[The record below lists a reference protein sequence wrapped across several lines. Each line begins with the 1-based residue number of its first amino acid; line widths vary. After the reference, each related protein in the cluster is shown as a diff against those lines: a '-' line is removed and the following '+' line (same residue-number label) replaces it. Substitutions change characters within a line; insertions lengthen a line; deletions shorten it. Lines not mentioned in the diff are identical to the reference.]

1 MRKSIKWLGAFVSIL
16 LLLVVLAAVCLVT
29 FISPNR
35 FKPLIAE
42 QVMKYT
48 GRQLTID
55 GDLSWS
61 LFPYLGVKTGHILLS
76 NPPGFE
82 QKIFAEIQHA
92 TIGVKLFP
100 LLHKKIESSGIVLDG
115 LKLNLMRDV
124 NGKNNWQFQQ
134 TLPISTSTSTAT
146 VAADH
151 SSASTVKKLSVGVV
165 ISGIEISNAEIN
177 WTDKQKKQSGSIEKF
192 GLRAKDISFLKPFSI
207 ESEFNFTSK
216 NPAISG
222 HVELASE
229 TSLSVDQQIFSFRNL
244 VLTAQLQQGIQKF
257 AWKLKGDVIADLQQQ
272 TLQWTHFHGQMGNL
286 ILTGK
291 MGVVNLTT
299 SPHAAGHLQIQPFD
313 LKELLQSVGQDVTN
327 VQVLKDMS
335 GDVDFTAAANT
346 VDVQGKV
353 KIDTIE
359 AKHVKL
365 SQVIIPMHYQIGVL
379 ELSPITADFYQG
391 SLQSNARVNLTG
403 ALPQI
408 AVQGKL
414 LNVHAEPLLQ
424 DLGGNNQ
431 KLKLIG
437 MGNMELQI
445 TTMGRDANA
454 FVKNLNGTGHVSFNQ
469 GVLQG
474 IDIGYL
480 IDSAYAFAKQKTV
493 TTANTKQTDFGS
505 LTGSMV
511 FRDGVM
517 LNDDLLLDSPRFKTS
532 GKGSIDLV
540 NQKIDFHLQTVV
552 NQSAMDQ
559 RNDWGNLYGLPI
571 PINITGS
578 LADPTIRLDTTV
590 LAKAVAEQ
598 QIKKIETKVQDKIK
612 DKVQGK
618 AGELLQN
625 LLGH

>member
-16 LLLVVLAAVCLVT
+16 ILLVVLAAVCLVT
-29 FISPNR
+29 FVSPNR

-76 NPPGFE
+76 NPAGFE

-100 LLHKKIESSGIVLDG
+100 LLHKKIESSGMMLDG
-115 LKLNLMRDV
+115 LKLNLIRDI

-134 TLPISTSTSTAT
+134 ALPASTSA
-146 VAADH
+146 VAVSLGR
-151 SSASTVKKLSVGVV
+151 SSASEMKKRSVGLA
-165 ISGIEISNAEIN
+165 ISGIEVSNAEIN
-177 WTDKQKKQSGSIEKF
+177 WLDKQKKQSGSIEKF
-192 GLRAKDISFLKPFSI
+192 GLHAKNISFLKPFPI
-207 ESEFNFTSK
+207 ESEFDFTSK
-216 NPAISG
+216 NPATSG
-222 HVELASE
+222 HVELTSE
-229 TSLSVDQQIFSFRNL
+229 ISLSVDQQIFSFRNL

-257 AWKLKGDVIADLQQQ
+257 SWKLTGDVIADLQQQ
-272 TLQWTHFHGQMGNL
+272 TLQWSHFRGQMGNL

-291 MGVVNLTT
+291 MGVVDLTT
-299 SPHAAGHLQIQPFD
+299 SPHAAGHLQIPPFD
-313 LKELLQSVGQDVTN
+313 LKVLLQSVGQDVTN

-335 GDVDFTAAANT
+335 GDVDFTAAANAI
-346 VDVQGKV
+346 DVQGKF
-353 KIDTIE
+353 KIDNIE
-359 AKHVKL
+359 VKQVKL
-365 SQVIIPMHYQIGVL
+365 SQVVIPMHYQIGVL

-391 SLQSNARVNLTG
+391 SLQSNAKVNLTG
-403 ALPQI
+403 ALPQM

-431 KLKLIG
+431 KLKLVGI
-437 MGNMELQI
+437 GNMELQI
-445 TTMGRDANA
+445 TTMGRSANA

-493 TTANTKQTDFGS
+493 TAANAKQTDFGS
-505 LTGSMV
+505 LTGSVV

-517 LNDDLLLDSPRFKTS
+517 VNDDLLLDSPRFKAN
-532 GKGSIDLV
+532 GKGSIDWV

-552 NQSAMDQ
+552 NQAAMDQ

-578 LADPTIRLDTTV
+578 LADPTIRLDTAV

-598 QIKKIETKVQDKIK
+598 QIKKIEAKVQDKIK
-612 DKVQGK
+612 DQVQGK
-618 AGELLQN
+618 AGEVLQN

>member
-16 LLLVVLAAVCLVT
+16 ILLVVLVAVCLVT
-29 FISPNR
+29 FVSPNR

-76 NPPGFE
+76 NPSGFE

-115 LKLNLMRDV
+115 LKLNLIRDG
-124 NGKNNWQFQQ
+124 NGKNNWQFKQIS
-134 TLPISTSTSTAT
+134 PISTSTAVVAT
-146 VAADH
+146 DP
-151 SSASTVKKLSVGVV
+151 SRTSALKKLSVELA

-177 WTDKQKKQSGSIEKF
+177 WTDQQKEQSGRIEKF
-192 GLRAKDISFLKPFSI
+192 GLRAKDISFLKPFPM

-222 HVELASE
+222 HVALTSE
-229 TSLSVDQQIFSFRNL
+229 TSLSIDQQIFSFRKL
-244 VLTAQLQQGIQKF
+244 ALTAQLQQEVQKF
-257 AWKLKGDVIADLQQQ
+257 SWTVKGDVIADLQQQ
-272 TLQWTHFHGQMGNL
+272 TLQWTHFYGQMGNL
-286 ILTGK
+286 ILIGK
-291 MGVVNLTT
+291 MGVVDLITN
-299 SPHAAGHLQIQPFD
+299 PHATGHLQIQPFD
-313 LKELLQSVGQDVTN
+313 LKELLQSVGQEITN
-327 VQVLKDMS
+327 MQVLKDMS

-346 VDVQGKV
+346 VDVQGKF

-365 SQVIIPMHYQIGVL
+365 SQVIFPLHYQIGVL

-391 SLQSNARVNLTG
+391 SLQTNAKVNLTG

-408 AVQGKL
+408 AMQGKL
-414 LNVHAEPLLQ
+414 LNVHTEPLLQ
-424 DLGGNNQ
+424 DLDGNNQ
-431 KLKLIG
+431 KLKLVGI
-437 MGNMELQI
+437 GNMEWQI
-445 TTMGRDANA
+445 TTMGPNANA
-454 FVKNLNGTGHVSFNQ
+454 FVKNLNGKAHVSFNQ
-469 GVLQG
+469 GILQG

-480 IDSAYAFAKQKTV
+480 LDSAYAFAKQKTL
-493 TTANTKQTDFGS
+493 TTANARQTDFGS
-505 LTGSMV
+505 LIGSVV
-511 FRDGVM
+511 FRDGIII
-517 LNDDLLLDSPRFKTS
+517 NDDLLFDSQRFKSS

-559 RNDWGNLYGLPI
+559 RDDWGNLYGLPI
-571 PINITGS
+571 PIDITGR

-625 LLGH
+625 LLDH